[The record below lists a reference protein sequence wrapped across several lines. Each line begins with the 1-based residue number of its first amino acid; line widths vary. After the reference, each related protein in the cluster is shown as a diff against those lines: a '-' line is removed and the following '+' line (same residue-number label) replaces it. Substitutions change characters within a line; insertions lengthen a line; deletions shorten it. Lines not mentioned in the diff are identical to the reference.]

1 MNKPSSFLTEQIEL
15 LVRHFGVKRVQGAI
29 AKFKLQSEEQPPQA
43 AGRKDVARSQR
54 PIRANGA
61 SAIDSIRQGS
71 PEKHSML
78 SEFLIRLK
86 DRRVLPESQD
96 IRYFAQEIGL
106 KEISGKSRED
116 MIPKLMRFLM
126 EQPVEKLRS
135 EIEAASNISEQQ
147 RQMGFSVLTDKLL
160 RTR

>member
-1 MNKPSSFLTEQIEL
+1 MSKSSSLLAEQIEL
-15 LVRHFGVKRVQGAI
+15 LVRHFGAEQVQGAI
-29 AKFKLQSEEQPPQA
+29 AKFKAQSEELRPRP
-43 AGRKDVARSQR
+43 AGRKDVARGHR
-54 PIRANGA
+54 PIRAIGTN
-61 SAIDSIRQGS
+61 AIDSLRQDS
-71 PEKHSML
+71 PEKHSLL

-126 EQPVEKLRS
+126 EQPVEKLRT
-135 EIEAASNISEQQ
+135 EIEAAGNISEQQ

-160 RTR
+160 RTH